1 MEALNTNTGNLLT
14 TLVVIT
20 SLTVSSPRAI
30 NPGNSIKNQVVY
42 NYISTSVIGQYHRFF
57 FKVLVFSSHLIPCF
71 RDLF

>member
-20 SLTVSSPRAI
+20 SFSVSSPRAI

-42 NYISTSVIGQYHRFF
+42 KYI
-57 FKVLVFSSHLIPCF
+57 
-71 RDLF
+71 

>member
-14 TLVVIT
+14 TLLVIS

-42 NYISTSVIGQYHRFF
+42 KYI
-57 FKVLVFSSHLIPCF
+57 
-71 RDLF
+71 